1 MKSPALRRWIA
12 IVVGAVVLT
21 VTAPFPAAAQ
31 DGVSSSPAADSTVTT
46 ELQTVSLTFSDELVD
61 IGGSNGEFEIRVVGP
76 DGRYYNLGCAQL
88 EGETALTSVA
98 LGESGSYEVTWQ
110 VVSSDERPPSGSFEF
125 VYEKPAGT
133 VADAGSASA
142 PCAFG
147 DRGDATEPADSGS
160 HTADE
165 ARTVTGILFV
175 GGVILVFLVVAAI
188 AVVVLGS
195 RNRRNSEPDSD
206 QQSE

>member
-1 MKSPALRRWIA
+1 MNSPTIRRWIG
-12 IVVGAVVLT
+12 IVIGVVVLA

-31 DGVSSSPAADSTVTT
+31 DGVSSSPAADSSVTT
-46 ELQTVSLTFSDELVD
+46 DLETVSLTFSDELVD

-88 EGETALTSVA
+88 KGETALTSVA

-133 VADAGSASA
+133 IADAGSASA

-147 DRGDATEPADSGS
+147 DRGDATAPAESGS

-165 ARTVTGILFV
+165 ARTVAGILFV
-175 GGVILVFLVVAAI
+175 GGVILVFLVMAAI
-188 AVVVLGS
+188 AVVVMGS
-195 RNRRNSEPDSD
+195 RNRRSAEADSD
-206 QQSE
+206 QQPE